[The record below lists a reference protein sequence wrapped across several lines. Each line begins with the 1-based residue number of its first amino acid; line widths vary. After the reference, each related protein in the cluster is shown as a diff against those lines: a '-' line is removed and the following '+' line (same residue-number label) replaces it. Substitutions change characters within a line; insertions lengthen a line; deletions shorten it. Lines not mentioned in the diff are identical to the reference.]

1 MPRLVDRPRMPMSR
15 RTPDTLR
22 IAALFA
28 AAAALVGCAG
38 SPVGRPAPAAPPAVA
53 APDASATLVLVSLDG
68 VRACDIDRGITPNLS
83 RLAQRGVRAAWMTP
97 SYPTL
102 TFPNHY
108 TIVTGLRPDRHGVV
122 QNTMRDAELGRFRI
136 SDPEAVGEPR
146 WWGGEPLWVTAERA
160 GLPTAAMFWPGTEAP
175 IGGVHPTRWHRYDE
189 TVTPET
195 RVDRVL
201 GWLAEDAATR
211 PRLITLY
218 FETVDEASHDHGP
231 DSPQA
236 REALEIVDRQIGRLV
251 EGLRARGQLDA
262 VNLVIVSDHGMTPV
276 PPTQVIAIEDIVDLN
291 DVDVITTGQ
300 SLGFEPKPGRT
311 AAAEARLLGRHAH
324 FECWRKSGL
333 PARWRYGAHPRVPSI
348 VCQMD
353 EGWDAGWREQLAKRP
368 RDHLRGSHGFD
379 PALPSMRAL
388 FIADGPGWRD
398 GLRVPAIDN
407 VDVYPALARLIGVTP
422 ASHDGNPEA
431 LAPALE
437 PR

>member
-1 MPRLVDRPRMPMSR
+1 MPRSPL
-15 RTPDTLR
+15 
-22 IAALFA
+22 AALCIPALA
-28 AAAALVGCAG
+28 AVVALLAACAGAPPDRAALPAG
-38 SPVGRPAPAAPPAVA
+38 TQPAGPTP
-53 APDASATLVLVSLDG
+53 LVLISLDG
-68 VRACDIDRGITPNLS
+68 VRAADLDAGLTPNLS
-83 RLAQRGVRAAWMTP
+83 RLANSGVRANWMTP

-108 TIVTGLRPDRHGVV
+108 TLVTGLRPDRHGVV
-122 QNTMRDAELGRFRI
+122 QNTMRDAQLGRFRI
-136 SDPEAVGEPR
+136 SDPRAVAEPR

-160 GLPTAAMFWPGTEAP
+160 GMPTAAMFWPGTEAP
-175 IGGVHPTRWHRYDE
+175 IGGVHPARWHRYDD

-201 GWLAEDAATR
+201 GWLDEDASTR

-236 REALEIVDRQIGRLV
+236 REALAKVDAYVGRLV
-251 EGLRARGQLDA
+251 DGLRARGQLEA
-262 VNLVIVSDHGMTPV
+262 VNLVIVSDHGMAPV
-276 PPTQVIAIEDIVDLN
+276 PPTQVVAVEDLVDVG
-291 DVDVITTGQ
+291 DVEVITTGQ
-300 SLGFEPKPGRT
+300 SLGFEPKAGRT

-324 FECWRKSGL
+324 HECWRKAEL
-333 PARWRYGAHPRVPSI
+333 PARWHYGMHPRVPAI

-353 EGWDAGWREQLAKRP
+353 EGWDATWRAQLAKRP
-368 RDHLRGSHGFD
+368 RDHVRGSHGFD

-388 FIADGPGWRD
+388 FVAHGPGWRD
-398 GLRVPAIDN
+398 GVRIGAIDN

-422 ASHDGNPEA
+422 VAHDGDERA
-431 LAPALE
+431 LLPALE